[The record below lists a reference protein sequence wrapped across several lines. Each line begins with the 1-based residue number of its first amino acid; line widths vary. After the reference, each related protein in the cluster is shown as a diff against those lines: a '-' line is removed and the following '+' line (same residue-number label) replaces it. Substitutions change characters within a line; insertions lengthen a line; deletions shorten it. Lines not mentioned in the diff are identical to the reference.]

1 MRVRDLMQK
10 DVISLQS
17 DEPLINA
24 VEATASERIRHLPVL
39 EGETLVGILSSTDIK
54 HAVPSP
60 LIEGNKEEYD
70 RVLNTTPVSRV
81 MRRHPISVAP
91 DATLAEVVRLMV
103 ENKVGAVLVV
113 EDGKLVGIVSELDVL
128 RTFRSVL
135 EILE

>member
-24 VEATASERIRHLPVL
+24 VEATASEHIRHLPVL

-60 LIEGNKEEYD
+60 LIEGNKEE
-70 RVLNTTPVSRV
+70 RWPRWC
-81 MRRHPISVAP
+81 
-91 DATLAEVVRLMV
+91 
-103 ENKVGAVLVV
+103 G
-113 EDGKLVGIVSELDVL
+113 
-128 RTFRSVL
+128 
-135 EILE
+135 

>member
-1 MRVRDLMQK
+1 MRVRDMMQK
-10 DVISLQS
+10 DVITLQS

-24 VEATASERIRHLPVL
+24 VEATASERIRHLPIL
-39 EGETLVGILSSTDIK
+39 EGERLVGILSATDIK

-81 MRRHPISVAP
+81 MRRQPLSVAP
-91 DATLAEVVRLMV
+91 EASLAEVVRLMI
-103 ENKVGAVLVV
+103 ENKVGAILVV
-113 EDGKLVGIVSELDVL
+113 EDGRLVGIVSELDVL
-128 RTFRSVL
+128 ATFRKVL

>member
-24 VEATASERIRHLPVL
+24 VEATASEHIRHLPVL

-128 RTFRSVL
+128 RTFQNVL

>member
-10 DVISLQS
+10 DVITLQS
-17 DEPLINA
+17 GEPLINA
-24 VEATASERIRHLPVL
+24 VEATASEHIRHLPVL

-81 MRRHPISVAP
+81 MRRYPISVGP

-128 RTFRSVL
+128 RTFQNVL